1 MPSINYNVTNEDV
14 ALYIYTSG
22 TTGDPKAATIT
33 HRRLRLMLMGF
44 ASAVVQ
50 NKDRI
55 YNVLL
60 YHSAGGI
67 IAVGLD

>member
-14 ALYIYTSG
+14 ALYIYTKG

-50 NKDRI
+50 EKQIGYIMFYRSI
-55 YNVLL
+55 ILL
-60 YHSAGGI
+60 
-67 IAVGLD
+67 VELLLWV

>member
-1 MPSINYNVTNEDV
+1 MMTNEDV

-44 ASAVVQ
+44 ASAVVPKKQ
-50 NKDRI
+50 I
-55 YNVLL
+55 GFIMF
-60 YHSAGGI
+60 YHFI
-67 IAVGLD
+67 TQQVGLLL